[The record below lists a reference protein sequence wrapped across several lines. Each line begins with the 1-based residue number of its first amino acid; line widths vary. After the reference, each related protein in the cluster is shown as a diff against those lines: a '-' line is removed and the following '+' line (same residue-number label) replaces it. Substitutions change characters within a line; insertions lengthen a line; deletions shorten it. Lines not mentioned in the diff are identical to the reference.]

1 MQTMNLFERVKQII
15 IAPESEWQTI
25 NRENTPAQTLLFKY
39 LFVLALIPAVATFIG
54 FGVMGVSYG
63 EIIHVEGAIGTGI
76 RQGFI
81 SYVST
86 ILSVYLASWVIGFLA
101 PSFGSERNFGRAFTL
116 VAYSYTP
123 SLVAGV
129 VLIFP
134 AMAFIQMIAGIYGL
148 YILYLGLRPMMKTP
162 KDRQPTFFLIS
173 LLVIILVT
181 IAISAVFSSIFISP
195 YLM

>member
-1 MQTMNLFERVKQII
+1 MNLFERVKQII
-15 IAPESEWQTI
+15 ISPKTEWQTI
-25 NRENTPAQTLLFKY
+25 DSEDTPAQELLFKY
-39 LFVLALIPAVATFIG
+39 LLVLALIPAAATFIG
-54 FGVMGVSYG
+54 FGVIGVSYG
-63 EIIHVEGAIGTGI
+63 EVIHVEGAIGAGI

-116 VAYSYTP
+116 VVYSYTP

-134 AMAFIQMIAGIYGL
+134 ALAFIQMVAGIYGL
-148 YILYLGLRPMMKTP
+148 YILYLGLKPMMKTP
-162 KDRQPTFFLIS
+162 EDKQLIYFLIS
-173 LLVIILVT
+173 LLVIIMVS
-181 IAISAVFSSIFISP
+181 IAISAIFAAIFVTK
-195 YLM
+195 YVI

>member
-1 MQTMNLFERVKQII
+1 MNLFERVKQII
-15 IAPESEWQTI
+15 ISPKSEWQTI
-25 NRENTPAQTLLFKY
+25 DSENAPAQTLLFKY

-54 FGVMGVSYG
+54 FGIMGVSYG
-63 EIIHVEGAIGTGI
+63 KIIHVEGAIGIGI

-101 PSFGSERNFGRAFTL
+101 PSFGSEKNFGRAFTL

-123 SLVAGV
+123 SLIAGV

-134 AMAFIQMIAGIYGL
+134 AMAFIQMVAGIYGL
-148 YILYLGLRPMMKTP
+148 YILYLGLQPMMKTP
-162 KDRQPTFFLIS
+162 EDKLPIYFLIS
-173 LLVIILVT
+173 LLVIIMVT
-181 IAISAVFSSIFISP
+181 IAISAIFAAIFVTR
-195 YLM
+195 YMLH